1 MPTNDDGTY
10 DVGFGKPPKRTR
22 FHPGVSGNPKGRPR
36 GRRNLATILEQ
47 TLQEKIVINDNG
59 TLRTITKLE
68 ASVKQLV
75 NKATSGDLVALR
87 QLTSLASSVEEQ
99 VVDPPTKQLA
109 DVDLKVMRGVLKR
122 LYGCVKGENN
132 ED

>member
-22 FHPGVSGNPKGRPR
+22 FHAGVSGNPKGRPK

-59 TLRTITKLE
+59 TLRTVTKLE